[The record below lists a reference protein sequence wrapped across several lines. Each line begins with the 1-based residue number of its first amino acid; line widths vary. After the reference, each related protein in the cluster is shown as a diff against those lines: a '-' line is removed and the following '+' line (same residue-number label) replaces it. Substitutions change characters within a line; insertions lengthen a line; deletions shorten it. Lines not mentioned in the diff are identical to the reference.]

1 MEFQK
6 TFRSSE
12 HLLKLD
18 DIYPVLKEILPERNN
33 FYACS
38 YTEEYEELLEFGVDS
53 IEKLKDMVTKHLKT
67 IMADDCSIEVDETTF
82 DYFCEE
88 LGKSVVE
95 ERLEAGYWYS
105 WPALLRL
112 AIEEEFGEGY
122 VEFCLRRDG
131 V

>member
-1 MEFQK
+1 M
-6 TFRSSE
+6 S
-12 HLLKLD
+12 LKLD

-38 YTEEYEELLEFGVDS
+38 YTEEYEELLEFGIDS
-53 IEKLKDMVTKHLKT
+53 IDKLKEMLTKHLKAV
-67 IMADDCSIEVDETTF
+67 MAKDCSIEVDETTF

-95 ERLEAGYWYS
+95 ERLETGYWYS

-112 AIEEEFGEGY
+112 AIEEEFGEEY
-122 VEFCLRRDG
+122 VEFCFRRDG